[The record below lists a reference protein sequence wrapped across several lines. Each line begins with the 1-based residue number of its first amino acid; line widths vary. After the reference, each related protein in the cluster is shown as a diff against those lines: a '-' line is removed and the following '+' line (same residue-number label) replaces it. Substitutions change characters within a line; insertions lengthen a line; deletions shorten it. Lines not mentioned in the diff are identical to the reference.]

1 MAQQWPECT
10 VVGLDIAP
18 IQTDLA
24 ALARAQA
31 LVGVQEAEDGEMA
44 VDWEDLSKRVVWKIG
59 NLSVNRS
66 PVCGLRLEKL
76 IYHGSGVVWKD
87 FLSIPSLLTTSTCV
101 S

>member
-1 MAQQWPECT
+1 
-10 VVGLDIAP
+10 
-18 IQTDLA
+18 
-24 ALARAQA
+24 